1 MNYCEYCSAPLD
13 ADSRLCPNCGA
24 PVYNSEYISTVSVK
38 LSRKE
43 AREGCRRLLN
53 YPGAPSPIRVSL
65 PEKLSDGTELYISKA
80 RYIVGDSE
88 ELRPLRIIVRVEKS
102 RLSMVVPAVA
112 LMLIAALSFLAYGFF
127 VHFFDEEP
135 VPSPA
140 PTEEIINV
148 QTAVS
153 GSDAVPEATPTPA
166 PQYTAMQRQAAAL
179 IPHFD
184 LRCYLLELDERL
196 LDNFC
201 SLYSAISNFESA
213 CYFPQGLSA
222 DELSNLLLLIS
233 YECPELLQFSAATEV
248 SFYSDLSGNVISV
261 NLPYSMSREEYQRQ
275 YALCDEAARSFAAE
289 HSGRPEMEREL
300 AAYDHLRNICYYDY
314 SAPNSFSAYGALV
327 EGRAKCDGISL
338 AMKWL
343 CEEMGISCM
352 VIAGNTG
359 NDTIGHA
366 WNIIRIDGTYYDLDV
381 TNDVMSESR
390 NEPYYGAFNV
400 SRHWIRDKYPYNL
413 SFSGFI
419 ILPGSESMCMS
430 FHALNGSYV
439 SRGGDAQ
446 SVLFAQLDGLLPGE
460 CAYVQFEDWD
470 EYKSFISD
478 INTTM
483 SLWGGIAHGSFN
495 FSISH
500 LDEFQVCRVTISY
513 I

>member
-1 MNYCEYCSAPLD
+1 MNYCEYCSAPLE
-13 ADSRLCPNCGA
+13 AGSRLCPNCGA
-24 PVYNSEYISTVSVK
+24 PVYNSEYVSTVSVK

-53 YPGAPSPIRVSL
+53 YPGAPTPIRVSL
-65 PEKLSDGTELYISKA
+65 PEKLSDGTELYIAKA
-80 RYIVGDSE
+80 RYIMGEHE
-88 ELRPLRIIVRVEKS
+88 ELRPLRIIVYVEKS
-102 RLSMVVPAVA
+102 RLPVILSVLAI
-112 LMLIAALSFLAYGFF
+112 LFIAAMGFLGYGLYIRLF
-127 VHFFDEEP
+127 EPETPYSP
-135 VPSPA
+135 VP
-140 PTEEIINV
+140 TQEIINI
-148 QTAVS
+148 QSAVS
-153 GSDAVPEATPTPA
+153 GSDAVPEATATPE

-179 IPHFD
+179 IPHFE
-184 LRCYLLELDERL
+184 LRCYLLELDDRL

-201 SLYSAISNFESA
+201 SLYSAVSNFENT
-213 CYFPQGLSA
+213 CYFPRSLSSN
-222 DELSNLLLLIS
+222 ELSNLLLLIS

-248 SFYSDLSGNVISV
+248 SFYSDLTGNVISV
-261 NLPYSMSREEYQRQ
+261 SLPYSISREEYQRQ
-275 YALCDEAARSFAAE
+275 YALCDEAARAFAAE
-289 HSGRPEMEREL
+289 HAGRPEMEREL
-300 AAYDHLRNICYYDY
+300 AAYDYLRNVCYYDY

-327 EGRAKCDGISL
+327 DGRAKCDGISL

-366 WNIIRIDGTYYDLDV
+366 WNIVRIDGTYYDLDV

-400 SRHWIRDKYPYNL
+400 SRHWIRDKYPQNL

-430 FHALNGSYV
+430 FHELNGSFV
-439 SRGGDAQ
+439 SRGGDAE
-446 SVLFAQLDGLLPGE
+446 SVLFRQLDGLLPGE

-470 EYKSFISD
+470 EYKSFVAN
-478 INTTM
+478 INSTM
-483 SLWGGIAHGSFN
+483 SRWGGIAHGSFN

-500 LDEFQVCRVTISY
+500 LDEFQVCRVSISY